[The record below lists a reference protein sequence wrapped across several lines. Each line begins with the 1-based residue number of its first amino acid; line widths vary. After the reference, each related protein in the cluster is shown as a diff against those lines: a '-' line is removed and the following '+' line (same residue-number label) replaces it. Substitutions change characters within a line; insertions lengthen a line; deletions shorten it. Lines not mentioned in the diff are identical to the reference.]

1 MFRRPTAE
9 ESVAPVR
16 GQEGGGGA
24 TESSP
29 CVQPDSESTK
39 VAAPTFGARDWLFIA
54 ALLAAVVVVYRPAW
68 NGGFLWDDR
77 AHVTPSDL
85 QSWRGLARIWFDLGA
100 TQQYYPLVHS
110 AFWVQH
116 RLWGDAPLGYH
127 LVNILL
133 HFVVAV
139 LATLTL
145 RQLSIPG
152 AYLAGA
158 VFALHPVHVES
169 VAWVT
174 ELKNTLSAVFY
185 LGAAMAYLRFKRT
198 GEARLYLAA
207 LTLFVL
213 GLCSKTV
220 TATLPAA
227 LLLIGWWQR
236 GRLSWRSDV
245 VPLVP
250 FFVLG
255 AGAGLFTAWVERN
268 LVGAE
273 GAAFDLTI
281 VERGLIA
288 GRATWFYL
296 GTLVW
301 PTKLTFIYP
310 RWHVSQAVWWQYLYP
325 AAALLVLAVLWIVRR
340 RWRGPLAGAL
350 FFVGTLFPVLGF
362 FNVYPFLFSFV
373 ADHFQY
379 LASLG
384 MITLAAAG
392 IARLLERWGLWGRP
406 FGYVLCL
413 AGLLTLS
420 VLTWRQSHLYA
431 DVETLYRATIRSN
444 PECWMAYNNLA
455 ASLIA
460 RGATDEAMG
469 LVQRALK
476 RKPDY
481 PEAHNNLGLVLGSRG
496 QVDEAIAH
504 YRKALEL
511 RPTYAEA
518 HNNLGF
524 ALAGRGEIDQAIAH
538 YQQALQSDSGYA
550 GVQYNLAMALVARGD
565 LDQAVAHLRKALELR
580 PEYAE
585 AHNSLGIILV
595 NRRQLHEAGVHFQ
608 KAVELRPQYAE
619 AHNNLG
625 ILLARS
631 GRLDEAIAH
640 FRKALEINPA
650 YTEVRDNLDR
660 ALAIRRAVGAAT
672 APFPQTLP
680 AK

>member
-1 MFRRPTAE
+1 M
-9 ESVAPVR
+9 
-16 GQEGGGGA
+16 
-24 TESSP
+24 
-29 CVQPDSESTK
+29 
-39 VAAPTFGARDWLFIA
+39 
-54 ALLAAVVVVYRPAW
+54 LAAVVVVYRPAW

-77 AHVTPSDL
+77 AHVTHPDL
-85 QSWRGLARIWFDLGA
+85 RSWHGLTRIWFDLEA
-100 TQQYYPLVHS
+100 TQQYYPLVHT

-116 RLWGDAPLGYH
+116 RLWGDTPLGYH

-133 HFVVAV
+133 HFVAAV
-139 LATLTL
+139 MAALTL

-152 AYLAGA
+152 AYLVGA

-169 VAWVT
+169 VAWIT
-174 ELKNTLSAVFY
+174 ELKNTVSAVFY
-185 LGAAMAYLRFKRT
+185 LGAAMAYLRFNQKSET
-198 GEARLYLAA
+198 RLYLVA

-213 GLCSKTV
+213 ALCSKTV
-220 TATLPAA
+220 TATLPVA
-227 LLLIGWWQR
+227 LLLIRWWQR
-236 GRLSWRSDV
+236 GRLSWRRDV
-245 VPLVP
+245 APLVP

-255 AGAGLFTAWVERN
+255 AGAGLFTAWVERK
-268 LVGAE
+268 LIGAE

-296 GTLVW
+296 VTLFW
-301 PTKLTFIYP
+301 PTNLTFIYP
-310 RWHVSQAVWWQYLYP
+310 RWHISQAVWWQYLYP
-325 AAALLVLAVLWIVRR
+325 TAALLVLAVLWIVRR
-340 RWRGPLAGAL
+340 RWRGPLAGVL
-350 FFVGTLFPVLGF
+350 FFVGTLFPALGF

-384 MITLAAAG
+384 MITLAGAG
-392 IARLLERWGLWGRP
+392 IARILERWRLWCRP
-406 FGYVLCL
+406 FGYALCL
-413 AGLLTLS
+413 AVLSTLA
-420 VLTWRQSHLYA
+420 VLTWKQSHLYA

-455 ASLIA
+455 GSLIA
-460 RGATDEAMG
+460 RGATDEARG

-476 RKPDY
+476 LKPDY

-504 YRKALEL
+504 YEKALDL

-524 ALAGRGEIDQAIAH
+524 ALAGRGEIDQAIVH
-538 YQQALQSDSGYA
+538 YQQALESDAGYA
-550 GVQYNLAMALVARGD
+550 GVHYNLAMALIARGD
-565 LDQAVAHLRKALELR
+565 VDQAVAHLRKALELG

-595 NRRQLHEAGVHFQ
+595 NRRRVHEAVVHFQ

-625 ILLARS
+625 IVLARS
-631 GRLDEAIAH
+631 GHVDEAIAH

-650 YTEVRDNLDR
+650 STEVRNNLGM
-660 ALAIRRAVGAAT
+660 ALAIRRRVDDAT
-672 APFPQTLP
+672 APYPQTLP
-680 AK
+680 TK